1 MALLL
6 TLSSMSTSLV
16 FEGPRIGCLTP
27 GMPLP
32 PLSRGKGTPPCAA
45 AIALPNAAQDDV
57 GLPGDKGTWLVRVQ
71 LMSARA

>member
-1 MALLL
+1 
-6 TLSSMSTSLV
+6 
-16 FEGPRIGCLTP
+16 
-27 GMPLP
+27 MPLP